1 MRYNED
7 RKRRNWAS
15 STDKNIRIVNGEILC
30 GQMTKGQV
38 GNTGGGLV
46 HIIWKE
52 FGSESCKA
60 FLSQV
65 QNVINNWLVLHG
77 FTVGVQDIIAREKT
91 MDLIRSTLRKQLK
104 KVQKIIQNSQIG
116 KLKSQPGKT
125 MIESFEA
132 QVNQQLN
139 DARDKSGNIALE
151 DLSNINRLRN
161 MVQAGSKGNN
171 INISQIMACVG

>member
-1 MRYNED
+1 M
-7 RKRRNWAS
+7 
-15 STDKNIRIVNGEILC
+15 
-30 GQMTKGQV
+30 
-38 GNTGGGLV
+38 

-52 FGSESCKA
+52 FGPEMVKI
-60 FLSQV
+60 FLSSV
-65 QNVINNWLVLHG
+65 QRVINNWLIHHG
-77 FTVGVQDIIAREKT
+77 FTVGVSDIIARENT
-91 MDLIRSTLRKQLK
+91 MVLIRSTLNKQLK
-104 KVQKIIQNSQIG
+104 KVQKIVANSQVG
-116 KLKSQPGKT
+116 KLKSQPGKS

-151 DLSNINRLRN
+151 DLSQQNRLRN